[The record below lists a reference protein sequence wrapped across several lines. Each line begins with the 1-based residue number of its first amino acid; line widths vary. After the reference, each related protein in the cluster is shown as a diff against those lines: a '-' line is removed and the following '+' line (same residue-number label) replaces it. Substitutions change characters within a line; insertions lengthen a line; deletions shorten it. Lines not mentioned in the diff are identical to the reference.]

1 MLLAAIAMIGVLASA
16 AHASTGK
23 RVALVIG
30 NSNYMHAPPL
40 ANPANDAN
48 DMAVT
53 LRGLGFNVVEGKDLT
68 RDAMTKK
75 VREFTNML
83 RGADIGMLFY
93 AGHGMQVDGENY
105 LAPVDAKLLQDTDLD
120 FEAVKLSFIQDQ
132 MEHQTDTVL
141 LFLDACR
148 DNPLAKKIK
157 GKSRSISQGLAEVKS
172 ASGTLIAFATA
183 PNDVALDGSGRNSPF
198 TTALLENISRP
209 NVEIQT
215 MMTDV
220 RQQVYTTTDEKQT
233 PWINSSLLGRFYFA
247 ASDEPAAEPAPVKV
261 VSVET
266 DTGSSS
272 RSTANNEAAMAW
284 EAVAKSTSADEL
296 RLFALTYP
304 NTFHAKLARMKIA
317 NIEAKTADQSPP
329 EQKVASLDTGASASG
344 VSASEVSGPE
354 AWSARARELRAEFS
368 PREITV
374 KVQSALDRLNCR
386 PGRPD
391 GVWGSRSRNA
401 LNLLRSSTE
410 LDPVTFDPEPE
421 LLAQLQDYK
430 GAGCPAGAANVATS
444 GSTRT
449 FVRGDQQPVRQQRA
463 NNQRRQNN
471 NIMNNP
477 AVGAFIGG
485 AIGGFIGS
493 KF

>member
-1 MLLAAIAMIGVLASA
+1 MLLAAIAMIGALAGA

-75 VREFTNML
+75 VREFTNLL

-93 AGHGMQVDGENY
+93 AGHGLQVDGENY
-105 LAPVDAKLLQDTDLD
+105 LAPIDAKLLQDTDLD

-132 MEHQTDTVL
+132 MERQTDTVL

-148 DNPLAKKIK
+148 DNPLVKKIK
-157 GKSRSISQGLAEVKS
+157 GKSRSISRGLAEVKS

-233 PWINSSLLGRFYFA
+233 PWINSSLLGRFYFL
-247 ASDEPAAEPAPVKV
+247 ASDEPAEPETIKV

-266 DTGSSS
+266 EGASVS
-272 RSTANNEAAMAW
+272 RSASKSEAAMAW
-284 EAVAKSTSADEL
+284 DTVKDSESAEEL
-296 RLFALTYP
+296 RLFVLTYP
-304 NTFHAKLARMKIA
+304 NSFQAKVARLRISKL
-317 NIEAKTADQSPP
+317 EERKTGTAVP
-329 EQKVASLDTGASASG
+329 EQKVASLDTGASVSDVSG
-344 VSASEVSGPE
+344 SDVTGPE

-368 PREITV
+368 PREITL
-374 KVQSALDRLNCR
+374 KVQSALDRLNCA

-391 GVWGSRSRNA
+391 GVWGRRSRGA
-401 LNLLRSSTE
+401 LERLRSSTE
-410 LDPVTFDPEPE
+410 LDPITFDPEPE

-471 NIMNNP
+471 NILNNP
-477 AVGAFIGG
+477 AVGAFIGS